1 MPRAS
6 RHYVPG
12 LIWHLTHRCHRQQFL
27 LKFRKDRRIWIDWL
41 YTARKRFGLCV
52 LDYTVTSNHIHLI
65 VLDRGAGE
73 IARSMQLIA
82 GCTGQQFND
91 RKHRRGAFWED
102 RYHATAIESGL
113 HLARCV
119 VYVDLNM
126 VRAGVV
132 AHPAQWQTC
141 GYHEIQRPPRR
152 FGIIDR
158 TALAEVLEVSVAEL
172 AGRHAEWIAEAL
184 AGGSHTRVRE
194 WSSGVAVGSREFVD
208 GIASALKS
216 RANGRELE
224 AFESFADSFVLR
236 EPAAI
241 YDDSFATEKRHGG
254 RKEDHL

>member
-6 RHYVPG
+6 RHYLAG
-12 LIWHLTHRCHRQQFL
+12 HIWHLTHRCHRKQFL
-27 LKFRKDRRIWIDWL
+27 LKFLKDRRIWIDWL
-41 YTARKRFGLCV
+41 YTACKRFGLCV

-65 VLDRGAGE
+65 VRDRGCGE

-91 RKHRRGAFWED
+91 RKDRRGAFWED
-102 RYHATAIESGL
+102 RYHATAIASGE

-132 AHPAQWQTC
+132 AHPAQWPTG
-141 GYHEIQRPPRR
+141 GYHEIQKPPRR

-158 TALAEVLEVSVAEL
+158 PALAEVLEVSVADL
-172 AGRHAEWIAEAL
+172 ADHHAQWVAEAL
-184 AGGSHTRVRE
+184 ATASHRRVHE
-194 WSSGVAVGSREFVD
+194 WSSSVAVGSRQFVE
-208 GIASALKS
+208 GIQRALKS
-216 RANGRELE
+216 RANGRELKS
-224 AFESFADSFVLR
+224 FEVFANSFVLR

-241 YDDSFATEKRHGG
+241 YASHFVTEKPRGR
-254 RKEDHL
+254 RKESHL